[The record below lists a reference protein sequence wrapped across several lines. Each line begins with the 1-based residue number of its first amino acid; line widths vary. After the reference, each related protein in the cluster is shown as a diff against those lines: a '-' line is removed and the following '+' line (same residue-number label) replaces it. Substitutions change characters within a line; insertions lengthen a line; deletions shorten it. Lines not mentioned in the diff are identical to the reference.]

1 MKIAQ
6 RKNTKTDIDS
16 IDRALNLLVWKK
28 DVFIRESSEKEYEKA
43 IGNMAYCS
51 VAHNRFRH
59 PCQNRIATLAD
70 GSASDVHLRTDLP
83 KNKPTVSFLKATTAY
98 LTLRAVEYLP
108 ASKGRSAP
116 HNLPMEPKGSPSE
129 DYSTSASPF
138 PVSQR
143 NP

>member
-1 MKIAQ
+1 MFWGYLCMQ
-6 RKNTKTDIDS
+6 NKNQDS
-16 IDRALNLLVWKK
+16 IVQVNL
-28 DVFIRESSEKEYEKA
+28 ISENPKTYLDFQRMFPDE
-43 IGNMAYCS
+43 ISCIMAYCS

-129 DYSTSASPF
+129 DYSTSASPLH
-138 PVSQR
+138 VSQR
-143 NP
+143 NL

>member
-1 MKIAQ
+1 MLI
-6 RKNTKTDIDS
+6 T
-16 IDRALNLLVWKK
+16 ALMAPPVTALMAPPEIQK
-28 DVFIRESSEKEYEKA
+28 
-43 IGNMAYCS
+43 AYCS

-116 HNLPMEPKGSPSE
+116 HNLPMEPEGSPSE
-129 DYSTSASPF
+129 DYSTSASPLH
-138 PVSQR
+138 VSQR
-143 NP
+143 ISMALGVLISLVITNISHD